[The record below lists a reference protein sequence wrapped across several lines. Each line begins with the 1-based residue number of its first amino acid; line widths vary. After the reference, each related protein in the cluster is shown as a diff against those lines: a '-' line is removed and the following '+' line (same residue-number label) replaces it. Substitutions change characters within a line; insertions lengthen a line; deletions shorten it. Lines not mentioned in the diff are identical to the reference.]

1 MCTLSQLSRT
11 ERARTCRLQGGPMA
25 FSSRKFSIAPS
36 QIYRQLAGQMLGVS
50 QSDHGFYEGSQPFHH

>member
-1 MCTLSQLSRT
+1 
-11 ERARTCRLQGGPMA
+11 MA